1 MLNYFYATKLH
12 QLFKMSLS
20 QKEVYQNSY
29 LRDYIYS
36 FVYLGKKIRNGNN
49 DHTSF
54 FGKKMYFEQG
64 NRIEQIELNTIN
76 YLAEW
81 IPNGKDVVKTV
92 AFKKQFQMF
101 LNNVYLYPLGW
112 VVKSPSPILCF
123 FAQTSYTYVIP
134 PFIKFLDD
142 CSEAKKNRKKKK

>member
-1 MLNYFYATKLH
+1 MSVSH
-12 QLFKMSLS
+12 QK
-20 QKEVYQNSY
+20 VYENLY

-36 FVYLGKKIRNGNN
+36 YVYLGKKIRNGNN
-49 DHTSF
+49 DHVSF

-64 NRIEQIELNTIN
+64 NRVEQIELDTID

-92 AFKKQFQMF
+92 AFKKHFRMF
-101 LNNVYLYPLGW
+101 LKSVYLYPLGW

-123 FAQTSYTYVIP
+123 FAQTSYTYTVP
-134 PFIKFLDD
+134 SFIKFLDD
-142 CSEAKKNRKKKK
+142 YTLKKSKLKKK